1 MLSIVVSVIVVG
13 LDSVADLRLEYGMPF
28 IKWEWFF
35 TILFTIEYALRII
48 SVQRAS
54 GYIFSYTGIVDFF
67 SILPTYLSLIIP
79 GSQYFLVI
87 RILRVLRVFRVLKIT
102 QYLIEVHQLRQ
113 AMRSSR
119 RKITVFV
126 FTVVTIAVIVGSL
139 MYVIED
145 PEHGFTGRW

>member
-54 GYIFSYTGIVDFF
+54 GYIFSYTGLVDFF

-87 RILRVLRVFRVLKIT
+87 RILRVFRVLKIT

>member
-54 GYIFSYTGIVDFF
+54 GYIFSYYGLVDFF

-87 RILRVLRVFRVLKIT
+87 RILRVFRVLKIT

-145 PEHGFTGRW
+145 PENGFTGRW

>member
-54 GYIFSYTGIVDFF
+54 GYIFSYYGLVDFF
-67 SILPTYLSLIIP
+67 SILPTYLSR
-79 GSQYFLVI
+79 SQYFLVI
-87 RILRVLRVFRVLKIT
+87 
-102 QYLIEVHQLRQ
+102 
-113 AMRSSR
+113 
-119 RKITVFV
+119 
-126 FTVVTIAVIVGSL
+126 
-139 MYVIED
+139 
-145 PEHGFTGRW
+145 